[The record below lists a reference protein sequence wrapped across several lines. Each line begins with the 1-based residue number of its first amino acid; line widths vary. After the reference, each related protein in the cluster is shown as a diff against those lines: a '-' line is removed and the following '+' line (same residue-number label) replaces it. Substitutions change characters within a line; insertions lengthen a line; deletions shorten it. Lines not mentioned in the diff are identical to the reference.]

1 MSHATMEPRGSK
13 RPHRIIFVALL
24 AGILWLIPMSP
35 AFACHAFAFEA
46 ATYSVAEN
54 APNVAVVITRKADH
68 QPSGSSSSV
77 NVSTADGSAE
87 SGSDYT
93 TFNQAVAFGPTD
105 TSKRIEISLK
115 DDTAYEGNQQ
125 FEVRLSLDPNS
136 SSECTVGYG
145 SFSYGPATKVTIQ
158 ENDPQGSGTAP
169 QQPGSQPTAKPP
181 AVAPGST
188 SAPAK
193 GAPASSP
200 SPTEEEVGANVAGD
214 VPKQK
219 DSGPPIKTILL
230 IASIVL
236 VVGGAIGGYY
246 YLGTRD

>member
-1 MSHATMEPRGSK
+1 MDKRRGS
-13 RPHRIIFVALL
+13 HRLSRLIWVAL
-24 AGILWLIPMSP
+24 ATGILCLTPISP

-46 ATYSVAEN
+46 ANYSAAEN

-77 NVSTADGSAE
+77 SVSTADGSAE
-87 SGSDYT
+87 SGSDYV

-125 FEVRLSLDPNS
+125 FQVQLSLDTNS
-136 SSECTVGYG
+136 SRECTIGYG
-145 SFSYGPATKVTIQ
+145 DFSYGPATKVTIQ
-158 ENDPQGSGTAP
+158 ENDPQGAGAAP
-169 QQPGSQPTAKPP
+169 QQPGSAP
-181 AVAPGST
+181 ATKAPAAGPGSA
-188 SAPAK
+188 SSPAQ
-193 GAPASSP
+193 GAPAAASP
-200 SPTEEEVGANVAGD
+200 SPAAGEEIGENVAAD
-214 VPKQK
+214 VPKQE
-219 DSGPPIKTILL
+219 DEGPPIKTILL
-230 IASIVL
+230 IAGIVL